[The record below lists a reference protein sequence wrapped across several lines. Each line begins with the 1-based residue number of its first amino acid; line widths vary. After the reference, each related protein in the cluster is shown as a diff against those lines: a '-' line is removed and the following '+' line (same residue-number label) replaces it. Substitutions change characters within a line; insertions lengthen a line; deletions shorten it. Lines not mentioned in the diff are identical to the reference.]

1 MIRIIYKVEGDDNE
15 YQSIQQAFVAEVI
28 SNISDV
34 YVNDRQRL
42 KIAQEITKQYFLSP
56 ILPESTSK
64 EPDKELGSFVSI
76 NGGLEDPMTEVNSWG
91 PSA

>member
-1 MIRIIYKVEGDDNE
+1 MIKTIYKVEGDDNE

-28 SNISDV
+28 SNIKDV
-34 YVNDRQRL
+34 YINDRQKL

-56 ILPESTSK
+56 RFIEPTNKES
-64 EPDKELGSFVSI
+64 DKELNSFVSI
-76 NGGLEDPMTEVNSWG
+76 NGGLEDSTTEVDSWG